1 MPPTSCFAPCAA
13 SALRA
18 PQWPLRSTVRRP
30 RLRRPRATIMSA
42 RTQLLWV
49 EAQSKACV
57 TAGLEA
63 GVETF
68 VFRDEASLLEEC
80 RGVARFES
88 VVVAGDGT
96 FEASVAS
103 ASGRVRG
110 VFTKCRDASDVEA
123 LMEVAAESQ
132 QDQIFIMDSA
142 AGWRVIPAENAI
154 AAKQQAGFDARIMV
168 VAGSAS
174 EAEIMLGLLDA
185 GVDGVV
191 LRSEDA
197 GEIAS
202 FGALRAGLDDV
213 KQARDAGTASFAT
226 VEEVRG
232 VGTGDRVCVD
242 CCCNM
247 ALDEMLLV
255 GNGSGALFGV
265 LSEAIENDYVESR
278 PFRFNAGPVHAYC
291 LCPSGR
297 TQYLSE
303 LQSGDE
309 VVVVRYG
316 ESGSLEARSVVVGRC
331 KVERRPLVLIT
342 AKTDS
347 GRPAS
352 LFMQNAETCRVAT
365 RGEHG
370 VVNGCSVVAL
380 QPGDRVLV
388 REDGSARHRGYAI
401 EEFLVEK

>member
-1 MPPTSCFAPCAA
+1 M
-13 SALRA
+13 
-18 PQWPLRSTVRRP
+18 RSN
-30 RLRRPRATIMSA
+30 TIVMSM
-42 RTQLLWV
+42 RQQLLWI

-63 GVETF
+63 GVDTF
-68 VFRDEASLLEEC
+68 VFRDAVPLLEEC

-88 VVVAGDGT
+88 VAVDGDGT
-96 FEASVAS
+96 FEASHRGTTGDA
-103 ASGRVRG
+103 RG
-110 VFTKCRDASDVEA
+110 VFTECRDAQDVEA
-123 LMEVAAESQ
+123 LMEVAADSQ
-132 QDQIFIMDSA
+132 RDEIFVMDTA

-174 EAEIMLGLLDA
+174 EAEIMLGLLDV

-191 LRSEDA
+191 LRSDDP

-202 FGALRAGLDDV
+202 FGALRSGLDNA
-213 KQARDAGTASFAT
+213 KQARDVGKASFAT
-226 VEEVRG
+226 VTEVRG

-255 GNGSGALFGV
+255 GNASGGLFGV

-303 LQSGDE
+303 LQSGDA
-309 VVVVRYG
+309 VVVVRHG
-316 ESGSLEARSVVVGRC
+316 DGGSLEARTVVVGRC
-331 KVERRPLVLIT
+331 KVERRPLVLINAT
-342 AKTDS
+342 TDS
-347 GRPAS
+347 GRTAS
-352 LFMQNAETCRVAT
+352 LFLQNAETCRVAT
-365 RGEHG
+365 EGEHDG
-370 VVNGCSVVAL
+370 TDGCSVVTL

-388 REDGSARHRGYAI
+388 REDGNARHRGYAI